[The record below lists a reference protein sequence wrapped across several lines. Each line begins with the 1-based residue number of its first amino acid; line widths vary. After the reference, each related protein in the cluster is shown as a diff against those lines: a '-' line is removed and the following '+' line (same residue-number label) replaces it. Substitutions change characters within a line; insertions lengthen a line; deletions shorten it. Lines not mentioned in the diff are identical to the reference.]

1 MKIHTQSKSRL
12 TQQIG
17 FTLIELMI
25 VVAIIGIISA
35 VAIPSYRDYV
45 LRGYLVDA
53 TNTLSG
59 TRAQLEQYFQDNR
72 SYKDVGNFKS
82 PCTTLTATVGK
93 FTFTCTADVTTY
105 LVTAKGTTGTA
116 AAGFTFTID
125 QANNQATTASV
136 WSGGTGACWLTKP
149 GATC

>member
-1 MKIHTQSKSRL
+1 MKIHTPSKSRL

-17 FTLIELMI
+17 FTLIELLI
-25 VVAIIGIISA
+25 AVAIIGIISA

-53 TNTLSG
+53 TNTLSS
-59 TRAQLEQYFQDNR
+59 TRAQLEQFFQDNR
-72 SYKDVGNFKS
+72 SYQTTGAFTS
-82 PCTTLTATVGK
+82 PCATLTATVGK

-105 LVTAKGTTGTA
+105 LVTAKGTGA

-125 QANNQATTASV
+125 QANNQATTASA
-136 WSGGTGACWLTKP
+136 WASSTGACWITKP
-149 GATC
+149 GGTC